1 MNLNLTSTQIHMSR
15 HIKFYFNKENLV
27 NLGCTQTKHL
37 SIPNTIVGS
46 KEVRF
51 RQVFTIQINCKQF
64 ISAFSDHIGQ
74 LTYSGFSVKDFL
86 IRELICPTCTSAD
99 GLTFV
104 FYLHLYFNS

>member
-27 NLGCTQTKHL
+27 NLGCTQTNHL

-74 LTYSGFSVKDFL
+74 LFL
-86 IRELICPTCTSAD
+86 ISIQAEND
-99 GLTFV
+99 YGLSKQSGPRYIRAGV
-104 FYLHLYFNS
+104 YS